1 VIKRK
6 NREAGK
12 RRDAEEK
19 QHSSRNQQMQGNH
32 ESIEAKKRNSR
43 K

>member
-19 QHSSRNQQMQGNH
+19 QHSRNQQMQGNH